1 MNETTK
7 IEKLKEAR
15 ELGLTLEGSSF
26 SERGMINVNTEFH
39 IQKTMNKK
47 TWNGSMKCGERI
59 GKENS
64 IDYYDTLVNNAT
76 RSAGKLFIDGVNK
89 VIKVI
94 DLVCTDCLEKI

>member
-15 ELGLTLEGSSF
+15 ELGLTLVGSAF
-26 SERGMINVNTEFH
+26 AERGMIQLQTEFH
-39 IQKTMNKK
+39 IQKTMNTR
-47 TWNGSMKCGERI
+47 TWIGSMKCGERI

-64 IDYYDTLVNNAT
+64 IDYYDTLVNNGT
-76 RSAGKLFIDGVNK
+76 RSAGELSIDGVK
-89 VIKVI
+89 TVVKVI